1 MGRITHLKF
10 LGEKRQKGEQNM
22 KNYERPEIKDIKV
35 NLEDIIAVSNNGSTS
50 GGGSSSLS
58 DLFGG
63 K

>member
-1 MGRITHLKF
+1 MGRITYLKF

>member
-1 MGRITHLKF
+1 
-10 LGEKRQKGEQNM
+10 M
-22 KNYERPEIKDIKV
+22 KNYERPEIKDIKI

-63 K
+63 KQEVVYEKD

>member
-1 MGRITHLKF
+1 MAPITIKKI
-10 LGEKRQKGEQNM
+10 ENIIKIYRVW
-22 KNYERPEIKDIKV
+22 KNYERPEIKDIKIK
-35 NLEDIIAVSNNGSTS
+35 LEDIIAVSNNGSTS